1 MELSPNAEAVDI
13 KPTLTADGLIKT
25 SPTAP
30 PVTTANITAGNSG
43 LTVARLDIEILPVIY
58 DILRCVEKDPLDNS
72 TKQRESQE
80 CSQKILEL
88 QKRFES
94 ARNQIKQLP
103 GIDYNKEEQLQ
114 KLELLHNQLTLKQQ
128 LIRKYKD
135 IQF

>member
-1 MELSPNAEAVDI
+1 MELSPNADAVDI

-30 PVTTANITAGNSG
+30 PPSAVNISTSG

-58 DILRCVEKDPLDNS
+58 DIIRCVEKDPLDNT